1 MDSRHPYCES
11 KLGYGQLHGV
21 NRIEVNPEESYGL
34 ELVEIKRGDTMGTE
48 LGGRQFSLVRA
59 TALNDS

>member
-1 MDSRHPYCES
+1 M
-11 KLGYGQLHGV
+11 V
-21 NRIEVNPEESYGL
+21 NRIEDNPEESYGL

>member
-34 ELVEIKRGDTMGTE
+34 ELVEIKRGDTMGSE
-48 LGGRQFSLVRA
+48 LGGRQFSPRA
-59 TALNDS
+59 GDGTTR